1 MSTLLPVEFTW
12 TGDAMQPLGRFRGLC
27 DRQFVI
33 GESYIL
39 TELEERSSKSH
50 AHFFACVRDGWSS
63 LPEDL
68 AGRFPSPDHLR
79 KWALIKAGFRDEV
92 SFVASSKAEAARIAA
107 FLRPVEDTAVV
118 RVKDAVVI
126 RWTAKSQS
134 MRAMGKDD
142 FQRSKDAVLAVI
154 DELIGTAPGTLSR
167 EAGRAA

>member
-1 MSTLLPVEFTW
+1 MSAMLPVEFAW

-50 AHFFACVRDGWSS
+50 AHFFACVRDGWSN

-154 DELIGTAPGTLSR
+154 DELIGTASGTLSR

>member
-1 MSTLLPVEFTW
+1 M
-12 TGDAMQPLGRFRGLC
+12 
-27 DRQFVI
+27 
-33 GESYIL
+33 
-39 TELEERSSKSH
+39 
-50 AHFFACVRDGWSS
+50 
-63 LPEDL
+63 
-68 AGRFPSPDHLR
+68 
-79 KWALIKAGFRDEV
+79 

>member
-1 MSTLLPVEFTW
+1 
-12 TGDAMQPLGRFRGLC
+12 MQPLGRFRGLC

>member
-1 MSTLLPVEFTW
+1 MSAMLPVEFAW

-39 TELEERSSKSH
+39 TEIEERSSKSH
-50 AHFFACVRDGWSS
+50 AHYFACVKDGWSN
-63 LPEDL
+63 LPEHL
-68 AGRFPSPDHLR
+68 ADRFPSSDHLR

-92 SFVASSKAEAARIAA
+92 TFTASSKAEAVRIAA
-107 FLRPVEDTAVV
+107 FLRPVDDTSVV
-118 RVKDAVVI
+118 RVKDGVVI

-154 DELIGTAPGTLSR
+154 DDLIGTAPGTLSR